1 MYSHAK
7 CNFSLRDTLVQLSTW
22 SLFPLSKQIKAPQIL
37 SIEQVK
43 GEQRNHMV
51 PSLSTL
57 TVGQIETF
65 L

>member
-7 CNFSLRDTLVQLSTW
+7 RNFSLSENLVQLSTW
-22 SLFPLSKQIKAPQIL
+22 SLFPLSQQIKAPKIL

-43 GEQRNHMV
+43 GEQRNHMF
-51 PSLSTL
+51 PSLSVL

-65 L
+65 F